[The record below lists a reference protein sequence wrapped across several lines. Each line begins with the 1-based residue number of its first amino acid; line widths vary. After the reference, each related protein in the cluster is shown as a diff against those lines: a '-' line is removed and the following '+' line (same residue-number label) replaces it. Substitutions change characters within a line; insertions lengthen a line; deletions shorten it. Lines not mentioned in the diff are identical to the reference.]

1 MIIRMFII
9 ACKKSWV
16 VHKNMPLRVSKWPH
30 FGAFLVFSSKSLT
43 TMMSFCHQIRVF
55 FQHFPGFEFEC
66 CREALNQ
73 QQENVGYQKLWCS
86 SQLYLWEKKRSEA
99 LNQQQ
104 KIGYQPKT
112 EVQKPWIFNTEHLKI
127 ILCQNEQFSITG
139 DPSFVVRELLS
150 LKSST
155 KFLWPFSL
163 VNPVMLPEM
172 FSTFQKTGEK
182 IFETEISAHV
192 GCALGT
198 PNFLDLVGINS
209 VTSSLN
215 RIFITLFFEKKLEG
229 KWSFPPLQ
237 ELKNNVF

>member
-1 MIIRMFII
+1 M
-9 ACKKSWV
+9 
-16 VHKNMPLRVSKWPH
+16 
-30 FGAFLVFSSKSLT
+30 
-43 TMMSFCHQIRVF
+43 
-55 FQHFPGFEFEC
+55 
-66 CREALNQ
+66 
-73 QQENVGYQKLWCS
+73 
-86 SQLYLWEKKRSEA
+86 
-99 LNQQQ
+99 
-104 KIGYQPKT
+104 
-112 EVQKPWIFNTEHLKI
+112 
-127 ILCQNEQFSITG
+127 CQNEQFSITG

-215 RIFITLFFEKKLEG
+215 RIFITLFFEKKAGGGEMAI
-229 KWSFPPLQ
+229 SPPPRAEKQGFLTFCLGLIVNY
-237 ELKNNVF
+237 EIKPIPWFCLKTRGNFY

>member
-1 MIIRMFII
+1 M
-9 ACKKSWV
+9 SG
-16 VHKNMPLRVSKWPH
+16 SS
-30 FGAFLVFSSKSLT
+30 FGAVWASGEVHSKDFNSFYLEELSSGANQSVTISLFLLS
-43 TMMSFCHQIRVF
+43 
-55 FQHFPGFEFEC
+55 
-66 CREALNQ
+66 
-73 QQENVGYQKLWCS
+73 
-86 SQLYLWEKKRSEA
+86 
-99 LNQQQ
+99 
-104 KIGYQPKT
+104 QPKT
-112 EVQKPWIFNTEHLKI
+112 EVHKPWIFNTEHLKI

-198 PNFLDLVGINS
+198 PNFLDLVSINS
-209 VTSSLN
+209 VTSSIN
-215 RIFITLFFEKKLEG
+215 RIFITLFFEKKSGG
-229 KWSFPPLQ
+229 KNGHFSPP
-237 ELKNNVF
+237 EPKNKVS

>member
-1 MIIRMFII
+1 MRT
-9 ACKKSWV
+9 K
-16 VHKNMPLRVSKWPH
+16 
-30 FGAFLVFSSKSLT
+30 
-43 TMMSFCHQIRVF
+43 
-55 FQHFPGFEFEC
+55 
-66 CREALNQ
+66 
-73 QQENVGYQKLWCS
+73 Y
-86 SQLYLWEKKRSEA
+86 
-99 LNQQQ
+99 
-104 KIGYQPKT
+104 YQPKT

-215 RIFITLFFEKKLEG
+215 RIFITFFFEKKAG
-229 KWSFPPLQ
+229 VGNGHCPPP
-237 ELKNNVF
+237 EPKNGDF